1 VQLLY
6 VQGKNWNQFDSQ
18 LEDPRASLDVVV
30 KVILCLPG
38 TAVTEFILWSL
49 DWLSLISLKLS
60 QQPVLRL
67 VNTYKNMA

>member
-1 VQLLY
+1 MQLLY

>member
-6 VQGKNWNQFDSQ
+6 VQGKNWNQFDSR